1 MIELMISAADLGIW
15 LFSQPSNFQFQWRAP
30 EKLGRNT
37 IVVAPALE
45 KVADERA
52 RILTD
57 AHVMVEMVTWNI

>member
-1 MIELMISAADLGIW
+1 M
-15 LFSQPSNFQFQWRAP
+15 
-30 EKLGRNT
+30 GRNT

-57 AHVMVEMVTWNI
+57 AHVMVEMVTWNIYSDE